1 LAPCR
6 IDHDRGII
14 GSRAT
19 TTTTEEAAMTY
30 RQLIQ
35 FLMTLEPKRLDDP
48 VTVSVQNSDGEF
60 HHRVVQPHFVSNE
73 AGDAWFANGLEEVVP
88 DGTMAL
94 GIKID

>member
-6 IDHDRGII
+6 TDPDRGII

-19 TTTTEEAAMTY
+19 TTTEETAMTY

-35 FLMTLEPKRLDDP
+35 FLMTLETKRLDDP
-48 VTVSVQNSDGEF
+48 VTVSVQSSDGEF
-60 HHRVVQPHFVSNE
+60 YHRVVQPQFVSNE

-88 DGTMAL
+88 DGTMVL
-94 GIKID
+94 GIVVD